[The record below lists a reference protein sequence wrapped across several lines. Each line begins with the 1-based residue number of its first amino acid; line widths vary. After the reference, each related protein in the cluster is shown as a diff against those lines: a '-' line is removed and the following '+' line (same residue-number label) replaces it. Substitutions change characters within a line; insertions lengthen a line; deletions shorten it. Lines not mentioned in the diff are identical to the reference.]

1 MILPRKP
8 TGPALSRYL
17 RNAFAASLKHHAGE
31 MLLAL
36 LAAVAPPQR
45 PRHHHHAANLR
56 GPTP

>member
-1 MILPRKP
+1 MILPPKP

-17 RNAFAASLKHHAGE
+17 RNAFAAYLKQHAGE

-45 PRHHHHAANLR
+45 PHHHRHHAPR
-56 GPTP
+56 EPQP